1 MTRRAGPVRGQPPP
15 SCRQEPAAS
24 QEPPLGSGLRRG
36 DEAEEAGRPRPRPP
50 AGGRGL
56 GSLAFGSLVMAALV
70 LALAFRVAGL
80 DVRPMHHDEA
90 NQALKFGALLETGEY
105 RYDRNDHHGPTL
117 YYLTLPSA
125 WIRGQ
130 RTLSSLD
137 ERTLRVVPAIFGAGL
152 ILLLL
157 PLARDLGRPAVGAA
171 ALLAAASP
179 ALTYY
184 SRFYIQESLF
194 AFFAIGFLV
203 ALGRSVQ
210 DRSASWAVTAG
221 AFAGLA
227 YATKETS
234 VIVLLAAVAA
244 AVVAG
249 SRPGASATSPPGPG
263 VGRGVPGLPARSGA
277 EGSGIEGSPAKAG
290 RGAVYIVAGA
300 AVALLVA
307 FVLFSSFF
315 RYPTGLL
322 ESFRAFGIYAA
333 RGVEAG
339 PHAHPWYYYFSLL
352 MYSSSGGLVWTEGLV
367 LGLALVGLIAAWLT
381 SRSSHTVET
390 ATAPQ
395 ASPGFWARY
404 LALYCVIAAAG
415 FSAVRYKTPWNALPF
430 HAGFVVMAGF
440 GAAWLI
446 EVVRPRVAR
455 AALVLALAAA
465 ICHLGLENWRA
476 NFRYAADPRNPYVYA
491 QTSPDFLRLVRRVM
505 ELTALQSEPAD
516 MLVKVVAGPY
526 EQWPLPWY
534 LRRMRRVGYWPRA
547 SDAGTLDDA
556 PVIVAAQENV
566 AALDAVLGDRY
577 VSEFYGL
584 RPDVLLTVYIERSL
598 WDRFLAGRGQSQ
610 GLTVLPS
617 QTVNP
622 GD

>member
-1 MTRRAGPVRGQPPP
+1 MARRAGPDGGQGPP
-15 SCRQEPAAS
+15 SGRRTPASS
-24 QEPPLGSGLRRG
+24 QGPPLDPGLRRT
-36 DEAEEAGRPRPRPP
+36 DEAEAAGRPRPRPP

-56 GSLAFGSLVMAALV
+56 GSLAFGSLVMAALA

-90 NQALKFGALLETGEY
+90 NQALKFGTLLENGEY

-130 RTLSSLD
+130 STLASLD
-137 ERTLRVVPAIFGAGL
+137 ERTLRIVPAIFGVGL

-157 PLARDLGRPAVGAA
+157 PLARDLGRPAVAAA

-263 VGRGVPGLPARSGA
+263 VGRGVPGLPALSGA
-277 EGSGIEGSPAKAG
+277 EGGGIEGSPAKAG
-290 RGAVYIVAGA
+290 RGAVPLVAGA
-300 AVALLVA
+300 VVALLVA

-315 RYPTGLL
+315 RHPTGLL

-333 RGVEAG
+333 RGIEAG

-367 LGLALVGLIAAWLT
+367 LGLALVGMILAGLKVRPAGT
-381 SRSSHTVET
+381 AETRSR
-390 ATAPQ
+390 
-395 ASPGFWARY
+395 FWPRY
-404 LALYCVIAAAG
+404 IALYSLLTALV
-415 FSAVRYKTPWNALPF
+415 FSLIPYKTPWNVLPF
-430 HAGFVVMAGF
+430 HAGFVVLAGF

-446 EVVRPRVAR
+446 EAVRPRVAR
-455 AALVLALAAA
+455 AALVVALAAA

-476 NFRYAADPRNPYVYA
+476 NFRYPADPRNPYVYA
-491 QTSPDFLRLVRRVM
+491 LTSPDFLRLVRRVM
-505 ELTALQSEPAD
+505 ELAALQSEPAD
-516 MLVKVVAGPY
+516 MLIKVVAGPY

-534 LRRMRRVGYWPRA
+534 LRRMTRVGYWPRA

-556 PVIVAAQENV
+556 AVIVASQENV
-566 AALDAVLGDRY
+566 AALDAALGDRY

-584 RPDVLLTVYIERSL
+584 RPNVLLTVYIERSL
-598 WDRFLAGRGQSQ
+598 WDRFLAERGQSQ
-610 GLTVLPS
+610 RLTVPPS
-617 QTVNP
+617 QTVNLW
-622 GD
+622 D